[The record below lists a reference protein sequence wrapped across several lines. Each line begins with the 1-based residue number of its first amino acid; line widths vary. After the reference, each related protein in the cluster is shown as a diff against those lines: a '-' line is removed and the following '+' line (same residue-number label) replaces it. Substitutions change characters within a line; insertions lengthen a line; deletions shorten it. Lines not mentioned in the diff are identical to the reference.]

1 MSEICP
7 KCGLFKELC
16 VCETIAREDQRITIT
31 TIKRKFGKLTTMVTG
46 IDPKSIDIKDVAKKL
61 KSKLACGGTYKDN
74 HIELLG
80 DHRFRMKDVL
90 KSLGYK
96 DDQVEIS

>member
-1 MSEICP
+1 MDKGKQQIRVFIEKRKYNKP
-7 KCGLFKELC
+7 
-16 VCETIAREDQRITIT
+16 ITIVEGVNPNE
-31 TIKRKFGKLTTMVTG
+31 GKDT
-46 IDPKSIDIKDVAKKL
+46 AAKL